1 MPDEHLAA
9 AADLFQKH
17 DAAAAR
23 FAPAKPVPTLD
34 YSLLHTRPTFVMAGV
49 CFYFV
54 LVPTSGCFVDPRRP
68 DECERSKQDIP
79 YPRMAPMAR
88 SVLVQQ
94 NERCIMNDFIDG
106 MDLDKAWAEAHVD
119 FADLQVRGRA
129 FTEEFNAALA
139 AQGLRT
145 LKLDVDYRSLWN
157 RAVDDKEKRIEP
169 MKKGRYKSRWRQIK
183 NDTDHG

>member
-1 MPDEHLAA
+1 MPDEHLATA
-9 AADLFQKH
+9 TDLFRH
-17 DAAAAR
+17 AAAAAAR
-23 FAPAKPVPTLD
+23 FAPAKSVPTLD
-34 YSLLHTRPTFVMAGV
+34 YSLLHARPTFAMAGV
-49 CFYFV
+49 CFYFI
-54 LVPTSGCFVDPRRP
+54 LVPTSDCFVDPRP
-68 DECERSKQDIP
+68 DQCERSHHQGIP
-79 YPRMAPMAR
+79 YPQMAQFAR

-94 NERCIMNDFIDG
+94 NQRCIMNDFIDG

-169 MKKGRYKSRWRQIK
+169 MKKGHYKSRWRQIK